1 MLATPL
7 RLRRSIAAG
16 ALLLLAAA
24 PSAAQDYAAGAIKIT
39 APWSRATPAAAK
51 VAGGFMVIENTGKES
66 DFLIGGSLVRS
77 GRVEIHEMAVVND
90 VMRMRELPQGLEIK
104 PGEKV
109 TLKPGSYHVMF
120 MDLKQPLAEGET
132 VEGTLVFKTAGT
144 VKVSYKVG
152 ALGTKGSGHGGG
164 AGGHGKH

>member
-1 MLATPL
+1 MTTLLVRTLFAAVL
-7 RLRRSIAAG
+7 SLGLIAEAC
-16 ALLLLAAA
+16 
-24 PSAAQDYAAGAIKIT
+24 AQNAQVGDIRIT
-39 APWSRATPAAAK
+39 EPWSRATPAGAK

-90 VMRMRELPQGLEIK
+90 VMKMRELAQGLEIK

-109 TLKPGSYHVMF
+109 TLKPGGYHVMF
-120 MDLKQPLAEGET
+120 MELKEPLKEGDA
-132 VEGTLVFKTAGT
+132 VDGTLVFKKGGT
-144 VKVSYKVG
+144 VAISYKVG
-152 ALGTKGSGHGGG
+152 AMGAPAGVHGG

>member
-1 MLATPL
+1 MLWKLHGL
-7 RLRRSIAAG
+7 RHVIRRIITASILMLSAAIP
-16 ALLLLAAA
+16 A
-24 PSAAQDYAAGAIKIT
+24 AAQDYTVGSIKIT
-39 APWSRATPAAAK
+39 ALWSRATPAAAK

-77 GRVEIHEMAVVND
+77 GRVEIHEMALVND
-90 VMRMRELPQGLEIK
+90 IMKMRELPKGLEIK

-109 TLKPGSYHVMF
+109 TLKPGGYHVMF
-120 MDLKQPLAEGET
+120 MELKAPLKEGDT

-144 VKVSYKVG
+144 VKVAYKVG
-152 ALGTKGSGHGGG
+152 AMGKQGGG